1 MLLALS
7 NGMNSFLQFCT
18 VLIIFLFVLVITWI
32 ATKWIANFQGSRSGG
47 KNIEVIETYR
57 LTANKYIQIIRTGEK
72 YLAVAICKDTVSMLG
87 KYLPD
92 KFICRNNRRI
102 LCQILKGFLRKL
114 KCWTKIIRMKNR
126 QDI

>member
-18 VLIIFLFVLVITWI
+18 VLIIFLFVLAITWI
-32 ATKWIANFQGSRSGG
+32 ATKWIG

-72 YLAVAICKDTVSMLG
+72 YLAVAICKDNVSMLAEIPAG
-87 KYLPD
+87 QIHLPEQPADSMPDFRGIFEKAKMLD
-92 KFICRNNRRI
+92 KNN
-102 LCQILKGFLRKL
+102 
-114 KCWTKIIRMKNR
+114 KNEE
-126 QDI
+126 

>member
-18 VLIIFLFVLVITWI
+18 VLIIFLFVLAITWI

-72 YLAVAICKDTVSMLG
+72 YLAVAICLR

-102 LCQILKGFLRKL
+102 LCQILEGFLRKL